1 MKSADKKTPTN
12 IVRTVKFSHAPVTIK
27 SIKNIFKFNR
37 VLNIQNVKSYS
48 TVRYPQ
54 IEKNDPYE
62 IEAEARRDQGRI
74 YANTTPIR

>member
-1 MKSADKKTPTN
+1 MKTADKKNPTN
-12 IVRTVKFSHAPVTIK
+12 NLRTRNFSHALVTIK

-37 VLNIQNVKSYS
+37 VLKIQNVKSYS